1 VSELDRTIEW
11 MMSRIMMIMSY
22 MFMMMVLVELI
33 PAVMEQFRQSI
44 LGKFRDIELVY
55 PYI

>member
-22 MFMMMVLVELI
+22 MFMMMVLAELI

-44 LGKFRDIELVY
+44 LGKFRDIALVY